1 MKYADE
7 EGAVQREDL
16 ELPSDLMLHDEG
28 LLSVEKEDAQVS
40 SEQKVPLIQMKIPS
54 SFFKYITY
62 KKELFHIKRR

>member
-28 LLSVEKEDAQVS
+28 LLSIEKEDAQVS
-40 SEQKVPLIQMKIPS
+40 SQQKVPLILLKIS
-54 SFFKYITY
+54 SRF
-62 KKELFHIKRR
+62 